1 MPSSWNWTFWIA
13 ALPVGLAAIDT
24 LEPDTV
30 APSLGAVMP
39 TPVGTGGGAL
49 LTVML
54 TGAEV
59 TVVPVASVATAVR
72 TCGPSLTVVLS
83 QLIA

>member
-1 MPSSWNWTFWIA
+1 MLADIATF
-13 ALPVGLAAIDT
+13 
-24 LEPDTV
+24 EPDTIE
-30 APSLGAVMP
+30 PSLGAVML
-39 TPVGTGGGAL
+39 TPVGTGGGVL

-54 TGAEV
+54 IGAEV
-59 TVVPVASVATAVR
+59 TVVPLASVATAVR